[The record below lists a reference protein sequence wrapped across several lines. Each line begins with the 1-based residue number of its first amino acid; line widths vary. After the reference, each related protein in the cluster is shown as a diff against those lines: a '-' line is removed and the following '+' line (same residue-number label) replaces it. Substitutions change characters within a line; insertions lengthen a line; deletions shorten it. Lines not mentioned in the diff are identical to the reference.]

1 MFKPAIVKPTL
12 VTHTLVIFGAFKILP
27 FRLIIEKTKHTRSD
41 TNFNHDRGYGNR
53 FPFLVRKWTIMI
65 VIICPENYFRNV
77 QCIVE

>member
-41 TNFNHDRGYGNR
+41 TNFNHDRGYGKTA
-53 FPFLVRKWTIMI
+53 FPS
-65 VIICPENYFRNV
+65 
-77 QCIVE
+77 